1 LEKQHGRS
9 ALRRDERI
17 LVRFP
22 SLRGRSR
29 GPRVTLLSPA
39 FFPCCC
45 LPSRRERKERSSLS
59 LSLSPLPPC
68 DGRKKERREREGKK
82 ERGAL
87 PLVVALFSK
96 KRAREEK
103 RRKVK
108 REAEEKNQQNSR
120 LSFRS
125 RN

>member
-1 LEKQHGRS
+1 LFASPLFKGALE
-9 ALRRDERI
+9 
-17 LVRFP
+17 V
-22 SLRGRSR
+22 RGRE
-29 GPRVTLLSPA
+29 GLSP
-39 FFPCCC
+39 FPRLFPLL
-45 LPSRRERKERSSLS
+45 LPPLEEGEEGEKLSLS

-82 ERGAL
+82 ERVAL

-96 KRAREEK
+96 KGAREEK

>member
-1 LEKQHGRS
+1 MFASPLFEGALE
-9 ALRRDERI
+9 
-17 LVRFP
+17 V
-22 SLRGRSR
+22 RGRE
-29 GPRVTLLSPA
+29 GLSP
-39 FFPCCC
+39 FPRLFPLL
-45 LPSRRERKERSSLS
+45 LPPLEEGEEAEKLSLS